1 MAVTLV
7 STGIQFPDST
17 IQTTAAGAGGVTS
30 LNGQTGAIDNTTQ
43 YAIGSYVLGRPA
55 NETTYNNSTVAG
67 SSLYAMPTS
76 AAWLVNNES
85 QGVVGFGCYATNA
98 GQATSL
104 VNTGSWRCVSI
115 AGQGRYAQ
123 YRVNA
128 AGLWVR
134 YA

>member
-1 MAVTLV
+1 MATSLV

-30 LNGQTGAIDNTTQ
+30 LNGQTGAITNTTQ
-43 YAIGSYVLGRPA
+43 YAIGSYVKGRPK
-55 NETTYNNSTVAG
+55 NFTTYNNSTVAG
-67 SSLYAMPTS
+67 SSLYAMSEYIYVGANKSGQPDWGATFGS
-76 AAWLVNNES
+76 MVAA
-85 QGVVGFGCYATNA
+85 NA
-98 GQATSL
+98 VSL

-115 AGQGRYAQ
+115 AYASS
-123 YRVNA
+123 NIGT